1 MDKAQALHSF
11 WSSFGLD
18 AYDMYTVPTGASMP
32 YITYE
37 TSTDSLDGVL
47 NLGASLWFH
56 SMSWAEITQKAD
68 EIAARLSNGGQ
79 VLKLDTGYL
88 WVTPGSPFAQ
98 RMDDP
103 TDDAIRRIIINV
115 QAEFLT
121 AA

>member
-18 AYDMYTVPTGASMP
+18 AYDMNTVPTGASMP

-37 TSTDSLDGVL
+37 VSTDSLDNVV
-47 NLGASLWFH
+47 NLTASIWYH

-68 EIAARLSNGGQ
+68 EIALRLSAGGQ
-79 VLKLDTGYL
+79 TVKLDAGYL
-88 WVTPGSPFAQ
+88 WITPGSPFAQ

-103 TDDAIRRIIINV
+103 TDDAIRRIILNV